1 MKCSGRNLLK
11 NGNFH
16 FHVAPWRGS
25 GIRLVPN
32 PVKKGD
38 TSLAMGNNSVV
49 YQNIQT
55 NMERGCPYYL
65 LFRIFNNRASATPPQ
80 LLVTVSYLDGQ
91 RRLLQSTPVLVEPPY
106 PATPQFTSFFTI
118 VPPPSFATRTIS
130 VVFSLRR
137 GSVLIDYVS
146 IAARKA

>member
-1 MKCSGRNLLK
+1 MLR
-11 NGNFH
+11 NGNFRLS
-16 FHVAPWRGS
+16 VAPWRGR

-32 PVKKGD
+32 PVRRGD
-38 TSLAMGNNSVV
+38 TSLAMGNNSYL

-55 NMERGCPYYL
+55 NIERGCAHYL
-65 LFRIFNNRASATPPQ
+65 QFRIFNNRPSVVPPQ
-80 LLVTVSYLDGQ
+80 LIASVAYLDRQ

-118 VPPPSFATRTIS
+118 VPPPPLATRTIS
-130 VVFSLRR
+130 VVFLLRR

-146 IAARKA
+146 VAPRRV